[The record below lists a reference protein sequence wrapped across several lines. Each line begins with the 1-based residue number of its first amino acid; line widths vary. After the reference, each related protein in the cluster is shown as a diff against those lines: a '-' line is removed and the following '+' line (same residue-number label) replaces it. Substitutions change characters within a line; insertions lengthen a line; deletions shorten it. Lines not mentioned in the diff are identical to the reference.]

1 MSTLT
6 YGLVEEKY
14 ELNGQIR
21 VAYGMVLYA
30 NAEED
35 GTATIIASA
44 RDLTSDKA
52 QLEVL
57 VENCNTLELSP
68 IHFDDVV
75 EDFLIG

>member
-1 MSTLT
+1 MSMLT

-30 NAEED
+30 NAAED

-52 QLEVL
+52 QLEAL
-57 VENCNTLELSP
+57 AENCNTLELSP

>member
-1 MSTLT
+1 MSALT

-14 ELNGQIR
+14 TLKGQSRI
-21 VAYGMVLYA
+21 AYGMVLYA
-30 NAEED
+30 NAAED

-52 QLEVL
+52 RLEAL
-57 VENCNTLELSP
+57 IGNCNTLELSP

-75 EDFLIG
+75 EDFLNG